1 MAGGRLSIEQRQ
13 FIVESMIKTNSNVKT
28 RWIFFGKLN
37 FRVSEKAVRELKSK
51 WKKDGAGRDMHA
63 GRSGRPMT
71 ARTSANVQKVR
82 GEIESD
88 ENISTSSTWTSA
100 PLLPW
105 QTP

>member
-1 MAGGRLSIEQRQ
+1 M
-13 FIVESMIKTNSNVKT
+13 
-28 RWIFFGKLN
+28 
-37 FRVSEKAVRELKSK
+37 SEKAVGELKSK
-51 WKKDGAGRDMHA
+51 WKKDGAGRDMHD

-71 ARTSANVQKVR
+71 ARTFSNVQKVR

>member
-51 WKKDGAGRDMHA
+51 WKKDGAGRDMDA
-63 GRSGRPMT
+63 GRSGCPVT
-71 ARTSANVQKVR
+71 ARKSANVQKVR

-88 ENISTSSTWTSA
+88 KNISISST
-100 PLLPW
+100 
-105 QTP
+105 